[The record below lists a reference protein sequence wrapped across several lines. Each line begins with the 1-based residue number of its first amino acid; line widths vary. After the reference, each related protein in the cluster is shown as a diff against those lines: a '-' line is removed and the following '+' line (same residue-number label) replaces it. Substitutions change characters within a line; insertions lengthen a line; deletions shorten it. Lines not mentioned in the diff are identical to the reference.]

1 MGLVKLKVVTVL
13 SDHNLPNVQTQYGGE
28 EVGGAE
34 LGAAG
39 NPLNGA
45 GLIII
50 TVRCQRRRFY

>member
-13 SDHNLPNVQTQYGGE
+13 SNHNLPNVQTQYGGE

-39 NPLNGA
+39 NPPNGA
-45 GLIII
+45 G
-50 TVRCQRRRFY
+50 